1 MDAITFSKQ
10 KGFYKIMKSSL
21 KVENIRRERLL
32 EVIRQNIA
40 GWCQQTSCFHKFV
53 ENIQQCFA
61 LTPEAIFPAHNL
73 NFHFTIF

>member
-32 EVIRQNIA
+32 EVVRQNIA
-40 GWCQQTSCFHKFV
+40 GRCRQTFGNKNFVDTNQQR
-53 ENIQQCFA
+53 FA
-61 LTPEAIFPAHNL
+61 LLPQVNFPSNNL
-73 NFHFTIF
+73 NFH